1 MLFSSPGLLRGTLTA
16 FLIVTFCGGASAS
29 TGVSGT
35 PDYLQHM
42 LKKELKEDDRSKAA
56 SSLTDPT
63 IDGRGSMSQLPS
75 APVRLASLVPMQTVV
90 EPQRTASRTRVV
102 IERIR
107 RDDTYADL
115 MQRQNIPRRTAKL
128 FALKAKPLFD
138 LSQRLKTDTPVKLT
152 FNANNQLIGFGFPI
166 DRDVTLRI
174 TADEQERITASLEK
188 NRPAPP
194 PQPTLSEERKDEPKK
209 ENATTAANEESRP
222 AANDERNNGN
232 DIIVEDE
239 TISDDEEE
247 DSNAASIP
255 DSLSR
260 EFAGLA
266 ITTREVTIRPGDS
279 LGALLSRRHI
289 PNLTALQLSKAAR
302 PVYDLAKQLAPG
314 KTVTLSF
321 APNGN
326 LVGMMYPVDRERT
339 FWITSRDGKNFAAKF
354 EKKMLDVRL
363 ESIDGTIRNERSL
376 FVAAN
381 RAGLSRNLA
390 IKLAGLFEWDIDFAR
405 DLHPGDRF
413 TILQEGLFYK
423 GKRVRD
429 GDIVAAE
436 FTNQGQLFRAVRYI
450 DPSGHVGYYD
460 KDGNNVRK
468 MFIRAPMDYT
478 RVSSHFSS
486 NRLHPVFGFNRAHK
500 GVDYAAPQGT
510 PVRAAGEGVVDF
522 IGNQGGFGNMIIVRH
537 SPKFST
543 AYAHLSAFASGL
555 RQGERVRQGEVIG
568 RVGATGTATGPHL
581 HYEVRVNG
589 EQVNPFT
596 VQLPSSGP
604 VEKKFLAD
612 FRNQSNQLM
621 ALLKKRKTGDVT
633 HLASLSLTQRAQSR

>member
-1 MLFSSPGLLRGTLTA
+1 MLHSSLSLRGTLTA
-16 FLIVTFCGGASAS
+16 LMVWMACSSAHAS
-29 TGVSGT
+29 TGASGS
-35 PDYLQHM
+35 PDLLQRM
-42 LKKELKEDDRSKAA
+42 LKGEERGDAPA
-56 SSLTDPT
+56 SLLDPT
-63 IDGRGSMSQLPS
+63 IDKRGNASQLPS
-75 APVRLASLVPMQTVV
+75 TPVRLASLVPMQTVV
-90 EPQRTASRTRVV
+90 EPQRNASKTRVV

-107 RDDTYADL
+107 RDDTYGAL
-115 MQRQNIPRRTAKL
+115 MQRQNIPAKIVKL

-138 LSQRLKTDTPVKLT
+138 LKQRLKTDTPVKLT
-152 FNANNQLIGFGFPI
+152 FNANNQLIGFGYPV
-166 DRDVTLRI
+166 DREMTLHI
-174 TADEQERITASLEK
+174 TMDEQQRIQASLEK
-188 NRPAPP
+188 NR
-194 PQPTLSEERKDEPKK
+194 QPLPVPM
-209 ENATTAANEESRP
+209 ANEEGKKEERP
-222 AANDERNNGN
+222 AAVAEQRDSENNTRQDE
-232 DIIVEDE
+232 IVVDDDSG
-239 TISDDEEE
+239 SDD
-247 DSNAASIP
+247 DDVASNPPMADAV
-255 DSLSR
+255 SR

-266 ITTREVTIRPGDS
+266 VTTREVTIRPGDS
-279 LGALLSRRHI
+279 LGELLSRRRI

-302 PVYDLAKQLAPG
+302 PVYDLARQLTPG

-339 FWITSRDGKNFAAKF
+339 FWITSRDGKNFTAKF

-363 ESIDGTIRNERSL
+363 ESIDGTVRNERSL

-405 DLHPGDRF
+405 DLQPGDHF
-413 TILQEGLFYK
+413 TIVQEGLFYK

-436 FTNQGQLFRAVRYI
+436 FTNRGNLFRAVRYI
-450 DPSGHVGYYD
+450 DPSGRVGYFD

-478 RVSSHFSS
+478 QVSSHFSS
-486 NRLHPVFGFNRAHK
+486 NRRHPVFGFDRAHK

-510 PVRAAGEGVVDF
+510 PVRVAGDGVVDS
-522 IGNQGGFGNMIIVRH
+522 IGNQGGYGNMIVVRH

-543 AYAHLSAFASGL
+543 AYAHLSSFASGL

-568 RVGATGTATGPHL
+568 RVGSTGISTGPHL
-581 HYEVRVNG
+581 HYEVRING

-604 VEKKFLAD
+604 VEKRFLTD
-612 FRNQSNQLM
+612 FRNQSNQLL
-621 ALLKKRKTGDVT
+621 ALLKKRKSGDVT
-633 HLASLSLTQRAQSR
+633 HLAALSLTQRTSQSR